1 MLLLF
6 QDLVN
11 PLLSVHLVIALKL
24 VYVTC
29 KMLEISSHICPQM
42 LKALKLGCKKMP
54 GGLEAQRNIR
64 YIVST
69 YISQIIRFTVVLK
82 VLKYNIHR
90 HWKTTFY
97 SHDRLRLVLLPN
109 NVTTYSGDKLFNTSL
124 HTTENSTEQCLSDML
139 IFRV

>member
-1 MLLLF
+1 
-6 QDLVN
+6 
-11 PLLSVHLVIALKL
+11 
-24 VYVTC
+24 
-29 KMLEISSHICPQM
+29 
-42 LKALKLGCKKMP
+42 MP
-54 GGLEAQRNIR
+54 GGSALQRSIR

-69 YISQIIRFTVVLK
+69 YISQIIRFIVVLK

-97 SHDRLRLVLLPN
+97 SQDRLRVVLLPN